1 MKKLFG
7 SGNFSNISQDLA
19 PCSHGFFQL
28 FSRNDASGKRFR
40 EAEGEASPQ
49 SPPAGALLLKKK
61 EKKYINYLWI
71 VCLSQNPCLTARY
84 LTAAHI
90 AAAYGRL
97 KPLILGFTGGL
108 ITIGVSWAIVRPARA
123 TVLFGVLS
131 LFYAFASVGKGAYDV
146 YHGEA
151 FAADDAVLPPPTSF
165 GDGLYTSAVVATP
178 LSAYTPTI
186 FFGVCSL
193 VSAVLAVRECI
204 KDAKFEKAAK
214 ADLAALAR
222 PKKKGAELL

>member
-1 MKKLFG
+1 MLSTLF
-7 SGNFSNISQDLA
+7 F
-19 PCSHGFFQL
+19 
-28 FSRNDASGKRFR
+28 
-40 EAEGEASPQ
+40 
-49 SPPAGALLLKKK
+49 
-61 EKKYINYLWI
+61 
-71 VCLSQNPCLTARY
+71 V
-84 LTAAHI
+84 AA
-90 AAAYGRL
+90 
-97 KPLILGFTGGL
+97 LILGFTGGL
-108 ITIGVSWAIVRPARA
+108 ITIGVSWAVVRPARA